1 MKQVEKI
8 WAELSAKAQ
17 EVETPQESTELSEE
31 KVDLNAITD
40 IKKQSEKISQEYA
53 ELSRSARRYL
63 GELDSIA
70 DKAFALEKRANVVVD
85 NANEVAKKINEL
97 GMDMPNDLA
106 SAYRETSAIRSDAG
120 QLGQV
125 TRKASDAIG
134 GIE

>member
-1 MKQVEKI
+1 MKQGKTEK
-8 WAELSAKAQ
+8 AVFAKL
-17 EVETPQESTELSEE
+17 STE
-31 KVDLNAITD
+31 KVELNAIAD

-70 DKAFALEKRANVVVD
+70 DKAFALEKRANVAVD
-85 NANEVAKKINEL
+85 DANAVAKKINEL
-97 GMDMPNDLA
+97 GMDMPDELK
-106 SAYRETSAIRSDAG
+106 SAAYNAGAIRSDAG

>member
-40 IKKQSEKISQEYA
+40 IKKQSENISQEYA

-106 SAYRETSAIRSDAG
+106 SA
-120 QLGQV
+120 
-125 TRKASDAIG
+125 
-134 GIE
+134 

>member
-1 MKQVEKI
+1 MKKVESI
-8 WAELSAKAQ
+8 WAELSAKSQ
-17 EVETPQESTELSEE
+17 EVAQESTELSEE
-31 KVDLNAITD
+31 VKVDLNAIAD

-53 ELSRSARRYL
+53 ELSRSARRFL

-70 DKAFALEKRANVVVD
+70 DKAFALEKRANVAVD
-85 NANEVAKKINEL
+85 DANAVAKKINEL
-97 GMDMPNDLA
+97 GMDMPDELKSA
-106 SAYRETSAIRSDAG
+106 SYNAGAIRSDAG

>member
-1 MKQVEKI
+1 MKQGKTEK
-8 WAELSAKAQ
+8 AVFAKL
-17 EVETPQESTELSEE
+17 STE
-31 KVDLNAITD
+31 KVELNAIAD

-70 DKAFALEKRANVVVD
+70 DKASALSKRSSDVVD

-106 SAYRETSAIRSDAG
+106 AAYRESSAIRSDAD
-120 QLGQV
+120 QLAQV

>member
-8 WAELSAKAQ
+8 WAELSA
-17 EVETPQESTELSEE
+17 STELSEE
-31 KVDLNAITD
+31 VKVDLNAIAD
-40 IKKQSEKISQEYA
+40 IKKQSEKISQEYDK
-53 ELSRSARRYL
+53 LSKSARRAL
-63 GELDSIA
+63 GELDSVA

-97 GMDMPNDLA
+97 GMDMPNELKSAYNEA
-106 SAYRETSAIRSDAG
+106 SANRSLAG

-134 GIE
+134 GI

>member
-1 MKQVEKI
+1 MKVEKI

-17 EVETPQESTELSEE
+17 EVAQESTELSEE
-31 KVDLNAITD
+31 VKVDLNAIAD
-40 IKKQSEKISQEYA
+40 IKKQSESISQEYA

>member
-1 MKQVEKI
+1 MKQGKTEK
-8 WAELSAKAQ
+8 AVFAKL
-17 EVETPQESTELSEE
+17 STE
-31 KVDLNAITD
+31 KVELNAIAD

-70 DKAFALEKRANVVVD
+70 DKASALSKRSSDVVD
-85 NANEVAKKINEL
+85 NANEIAKKINEL

-106 SAYRETSAIRSDAG
+106 AAYRESSAIRSDAD
-120 QLGQV
+120 QLAQV

>member
-1 MKQVEKI
+1 MKQGRTEK
-8 WAELSAKAQ
+8 AVFAKL
-17 EVETPQESTELSEE
+17 STE
-31 KVDLNAITD
+31 KVELNAIAD
-40 IKKQSEKISQEYA
+40 IKKQSESISQEYA

-70 DKAFALEKRANVVVD
+70 DKAFALEKRANAAEND
-85 NANEVAKKINEL
+85 ANEIAKKINEL
-97 GMDMPNDLA
+97 GMDMPSDLK
-106 SAYRETSAIRSDAG
+106 SAAYNASAIRSVAG

>member
-1 MKQVEKI
+1 MKQSRTEK
-8 WAELSAKAQ
+8 AVFAKL
-17 EVETPQESTELSEE
+17 STE
-31 KVDLNAITD
+31 KVELNAITD
-40 IKKQSEKISQEYA
+40 IKKQSENISQEYA

-70 DKAFALEKRANVVVD
+70 DKAFALEKRANVVVND
-85 NANEVAKKINEL
+85 ANAVAKKINEL
-97 GMDMPNDLA
+97 GMDMPDELK
-106 SAYRETSAIRSDAG
+106 SAAYNAGAILSDAG

>member
-1 MKQVEKI
+1 MKQGKTEK
-8 WAELSAKAQ
+8 AVFTKLA
-17 EVETPQESTELSEE
+17 TE
-31 KVDLNAITD
+31 KVELNAIAD

-70 DKAFALEKRANVVVD
+70 DKASALSKRSSDVVD

-106 SAYRETSAIRSDAG
+106 AAYRESSAIRSDAD
-120 QLGQV
+120 QLAQV

>member
-1 MKQVEKI
+1 MKQGKTEK
-8 WAELSAKAQ
+8 AVFAKLSA
-17 EVETPQESTELSEE
+17 E
-31 KVDLNAITD
+31 KVELNAIAD

-70 DKAFALEKRANVVVD
+70 DKASALSKRSSDVVD

-106 SAYRETSAIRSDAG
+106 AAYRESSAIRSDAD
-120 QLGQV
+120 QLAQV

>member
-1 MKQVEKI
+1 MKQGKTEK
-8 WAELSAKAQ
+8 AVFAKL
-17 EVETPQESTELSEE
+17 STE
-31 KVDLNAITD
+31 KVELNAIAD
-40 IKKQSEKISQEYA
+40 IKKQSENISQEYA

-70 DKAFALEKRANVVVD
+70 DKASALSKRSSDVVD

-106 SAYRETSAIRSDAG
+106 AAYRESSAIRSDAD
-120 QLGQV
+120 QLAQV

>member
-1 MKQVEKI
+1 MKRISLNKVMAKL
-8 WAELSAKAQ
+8 AE
-17 EVETPQESTELSEE
+17 ENTTE
-31 KVDLNAITD
+31 KVELNAITD
-40 IKKQSEKISQEYA
+40 IKKQSENISQEYA

-85 NANEVAKKINEL
+85 NANEVTKKINEL

>member
-1 MKQVEKI
+1 MKQGKTEKAVFAKLSTDKVE
-8 WAELSAKAQ
+8 
-17 EVETPQESTELSEE
+17 
-31 KVDLNAITD
+31 LNAIAD

-53 ELSRSARRYL
+53 ELSRSARRFL

-70 DKAFALEKRANVVVD
+70 DKAFALEKRANVAVD
-85 NANEVAKKINEL
+85 DANAVAKKINEL

-106 SAYRETSAIRSDAG
+106 AAYRETYTIRIDAG

>member
-1 MKQVEKI
+1 MTLQVFNMKRISLNKVMAKL
-8 WAELSAKAQ
+8 AEEQ
-17 EVETPQESTELSEE
+17 TPE
-31 KVDLNAITD
+31 KVELNAIAD
-40 IKKQSEKISQEYA
+40 IKKQSENISQEYA

-70 DKAFALEKRANVVVD
+70 DKAFALEKRANVVED
-85 NANEVAKKINEL
+85 NAKELVKKINEL
-97 GMDMPNDLA
+97 GMDIPSDLKSASYEA
-106 SAYRETSAIRSDAG
+106 SANRSVAG

>member
-1 MKQVEKI
+1 MKQGKTEKAVFAKLSTQKVE
-8 WAELSAKAQ
+8 
-17 EVETPQESTELSEE
+17 
-31 KVDLNAITD
+31 LNAIAD

-53 ELSRSARRYL
+53 ELSRSARRFL

-70 DKAFALEKRANVVVD
+70 DKAFALEKRANVVEND
-85 NANEVAKKINEL
+85 ANEVAKKLNEL
-97 GMDMPNDLA
+97 GMDMPDELKSA
-106 SAYRETSAIRSDAG
+106 SYNAGAIRSDAG

>member
-1 MKQVEKI
+1 MKQSKTEKAVFAKLSTQKVE
-8 WAELSAKAQ
+8 
-17 EVETPQESTELSEE
+17 
-31 KVDLNAITD
+31 LNAIAD
-40 IKKQSEKISQEYA
+40 LKKQSEKLSQEYD

-70 DKAFALEKRANVVVD
+70 DKAFALEKRANVAVD
-85 NANEVAKKINEL
+85 DANEVAKKINEL

-106 SAYRETSAIRSDAG
+106 AAYRETSAIRSDAG

>member
-1 MKQVEKI
+1 MKQSKTEKAVFAKLSTQKVE
-8 WAELSAKAQ
+8 
-17 EVETPQESTELSEE
+17 
-31 KVDLNAITD
+31 LNAIAD
-40 IKKQSEKISQEYA
+40 IKKQSESISQEYA

-70 DKAFALEKRANVVVD
+70 DKAFALEKRANVVEN

-97 GMDMPNDLA
+97 GMDMPSELK
-106 SAYRETSAIRSDAG
+106 SAAYNAGAIISLAG

>member
-1 MKQVEKI
+1 MKQGKTEK
-8 WAELSAKAQ
+8 AVFAKL
-17 EVETPQESTELSEE
+17 STE
-31 KVDLNAITD
+31 KVELNAIAD

-53 ELSRSARRYL
+53 ELSRSARRFL

-70 DKAFALEKRANVVVD
+70 DKAFALEKRANVAVD
-85 NANEVAKKINEL
+85 DANAVAKKINEL
-97 GMDMPNDLA
+97 GMDMPDELKSA
-106 SAYRETSAIRSDAG
+106 SYNAGAIRSDAG

>member
-1 MKQVEKI
+1 MKQGKTEK
-8 WAELSAKAQ
+8 AVFAKL
-17 EVETPQESTELSEE
+17 STE
-31 KVDLNAITD
+31 KVELNAIAD

-53 ELSRSARRYL
+53 ELSRSARRFL

-70 DKAFALEKRANVVVD
+70 DKAFALEKRANVAVD
-85 NANEVAKKINEL
+85 DANAVAKKINEL

-125 TRKASDAIG
+125 PQEHG
-134 GIE
+134 GDDGGQGLAHQGSGAGH

>member
-1 MKQVEKI
+1 MKRISLNKVMAKLAEENTTQKVE
-8 WAELSAKAQ
+8 
-17 EVETPQESTELSEE
+17 
-31 KVDLNAITD
+31 LNAIAD
-40 IKKQSEKISQEYA
+40 LKKQSESISQEYA

>member
-1 MKQVEKI
+1 MKQGKTEK
-8 WAELSAKAQ
+8 AVFTKL
-17 EVETPQESTELSEE
+17 STE
-31 KVDLNAITD
+31 KVELNAIAD

-70 DKAFALEKRANVVVD
+70 DKAFALEKRANVAVD
-85 NANEVAKKINEL
+85 DANAVAKKINEL
-97 GMDMPNDLA
+97 GMDMPDELK
-106 SAYRETSAIRSDAG
+106 SAAYNAGAIRSDAG